1 LAERRRFALLA
12 PNYFPVTCGVGDHS
26 MRLAAELRRRGHEA
40 VVFTHE
46 PAQPNPEQPDVPV
59 VGVPGHDPLTIA
71 SGILE
76 RIDARTYSDVVIQYV
91 ARMWGASRF
100 GSPAV
105 ALLAARLQRE
115 GLQVTLIAHE
125 LYTPWQARPD
135 LVLGA
140 VALRLQLAAIMR
152 SCDRVFA
159 TTETRQAL
167 IAGLAASLSPPR
179 VARILRV
186 GANALPVPRRRVG
199 TGHRIGLF
207 STLAYG
213 KNFDVVIGAFE
224 LVLREFPDA
233 ELVLIGDL
241 GRRGNRAGRALMD
254 RIDASPGR
262 ARIRVTGRLALSR
275 VAETIAE
282 LDLYLFPMD
291 TGANTRSGT
300 LPVAL
305 GAGIPVVAISERE
318 TDALFVDGENVLFA
332 DGLTDAAFARA
343 ASRLMADPQLADRV
357 GRGGRRLY
365 DEHLS
370 WQRIGDAFLTSS
382 G

>member
-1 LAERRRFALLA
+1 
-12 PNYFPVTCGVGDHS
+12 
-26 MRLAAELRRRGHEA
+26 M
-40 VVFTHE
+40 
-46 PAQPNPEQPDVPV
+46 
-59 VGVPGHDPLTIA
+59 
-71 SGILE
+71 
-76 RIDARTYSDVVIQYV
+76 
-91 ARMWGASRF
+91 
-100 GSPAV
+100 
-105 ALLAARLQRE
+105 E
-115 GLQVTLIAHE
+115 GLRVALIAHE
-125 LYTPWQARPD
+125 LYTPWQWRPD

-159 TTETRQAL
+159 TTETRLAL
-167 IAGLAASLSPPR
+167 VAGLAASLSPPR
-179 VARILRV
+179 DARILRV
-186 GANALPVPRRRVG
+186 GANALPALRRRVG
-199 TGHRIGLF
+199 AGHRIGLF

-224 LVLREFPDA
+224 IVLREFPDA
-233 ELVLIGDL
+233 ELVLLGDF
-241 GRRGNRAGRALMD
+241 GRPGNRAGRALRE

-262 ARIRVTGRLALSR
+262 ERIRVTGRLALSR

-282 LDLYLFPMD
+282 LDVYLFPMD

-305 GAGIPVVAISERE
+305 GAGVPVVAISERE

-332 DGLTDAAFARA
+332 EGLTDAAFARA
-343 ASRLMADPQLADRV
+343 ASRLLRDPGLAERV

-370 WQRIGDAFLTSS
+370 WQQIGDAFLASS